1 MSRSRFWT
9 ALHRHRRRYL
19 LGYAAALG
27 SIGMAQLAPWILK
40 AAVDG
45 IQRGE
50 GRLVAY
56 AVGLGAVALLEAA
69 LSYVMR
75 MQILGAAL
83 RIETEIRREL
93 FQHLERMD
101 PAFFHRWQTGDLM
114 ARAVND
120 LRAVQRF
127 LGMGLMRAVHT
138 AVMVVLSVAFMLHI
152 STSLT
157 LSTLPILLLI
167 PGLFGILGREIRR
180 RFEEVQA
187 QFGRLSARAQE
198 NLSGIR
204 VVKAFAREEAE
215 GERFRQESE
224 ALSRA
229 NVRLSRIQGLLWP
242 AVGFLL
248 GGAAVL
254 LLWIG
259 GEEVIRGRIS
269 LGQLV
274 QFSYYLARLSFP
286 VIATGWVLSLWQQG
300 RASMERLEE
309 VFRIRPAIADPEDPV
324 RLETVRGEIE
334 FRDVWV
340 SYDGRPVLRGI
351 RLRIP
356 AGSTVALVGP
366 TGSGKSTLLNLI
378 PRLLLPTSG
387 QVLLDGVDLRRL
399 PLRTVR
405 EAVGLV
411 PQDPFLFSDTL
422 RENIAYGADSGD
434 GKRVVEAAQIAH
446 LVQDVNAFP
455 QGFETVVGEQGVTLS
470 GGQRQ
475 RAALARALARNPR
488 ILILDDALSSVDAQT
503 EEEILRALRPVLRS
517 RTVLLVSHRISTL
530 RDADR
535 IVVLD
540 GGRIVEQG
548 THEELLRRGGLFA
561 ELCEKQRL
569 RQALE
574 TEEP

>member
-1 MSRSRFWT
+1 MSRFWV
-9 ALHRHRRRYL
+9 ALYRHRRRYL

-40 AAVDG
+40 SGIDG

-50 GRLVAY
+50 GRLWEY
-56 AVGLGAVALLEAA
+56 AAGLAAVALLEAV
-69 LSYVMR
+69 LSYLMR

-83 RIETEIRREL
+83 RIETELRREL

-138 AVMVVLSVAFMLHI
+138 AVMVGLSVAFMLRI
-152 STSLT
+152 SSSLT
-157 LSTLPILLLI
+157 LSTLPVLLLI
-167 PGLFGILGREIRR
+167 PGLFGVLGREIRR
-180 RFEEVQA
+180 RFEEVQMR
-187 QFGRLSARAQE
+187 FSRLSARAQE
-198 NLSGIR
+198 NFSGIR

-215 GERFRQESE
+215 VRRFREESE
-224 ALSRA
+224 AFAHA
-229 NVRLSRIQGLLWP
+229 NIRLSRIQGLLWP

-259 GEEVIRGRIS
+259 GGEVIRGRIT

-274 QFSYYLARLSFP
+274 QFSYYLVRLSFP

-309 VFRIRPAIADPEDPV
+309 VFRVRPTIADPEDPV
-324 RLETVRGEIE
+324 HLETVRGEVE

-340 SYDGRPVLRGI
+340 WYDGRPVLQGI
-351 RLRIP
+351 NLRIP
-356 AGSTVALVGP
+356 AGSVVAIVGP
-366 TGSGKSTLLNLI
+366 TGSGKSTLLHLI
-378 PRLLLPTSG
+378 PRLLDATSG
-387 QVLLDGVDLRRL
+387 QVLLDGVDVRRL

-411 PQDPFLFSDTL
+411 SQDPFLFSDTL
-422 RENIAYGADSGD
+422 RENIAFGAEGD
-434 GKRVVEAAQIAH
+434 GTRVVEAAEIAR
-446 LVQDVNAFP
+446 LARDVAAFP
-455 QGFETVVGEQGVTLS
+455 HGFETVVGEGGVTLS

-475 RAALARALARNPR
+475 RAALARALARDPR
-488 ILILDDALSSVDAQT
+488 ILILDDALSSVDAST
-503 EEEILRALRPVLRS
+503 EEEIRQALQPVLRS
-517 RTVLLVSHRISTL
+517 RTVLLVSHRISAL

-540 GGRIVEQG
+540 GGRVVEEG
-548 THEELLRRGGLFA
+548 TQEELLRRGGLFA
-561 ELCEKQRL
+561 ELYEKQRL

-574 TEEP
+574 AEEP